1 MDIKNIVY
9 LTNEQY
15 EELLKNGSVNVN
27 GEIKMKEE
35 GTVYVC
41 PATESWA
48 ELNNKIDEALIKPN
62 KVMHNPYTI
71 EELENIIAKL
81 REDYNETDSV
91 VGFRCIMKKGQ
102 QLKASSNYNMYLN
115 GTLREHDYTCTNDNE
130 MISIALFATGENLNI
145 TSELIQFKNNIE
157 TYIEQLVSP
166 IIIEKSLY
174 ITANLLTMLNFEL
187 NTVVYSEEFR
197 GNKVITTEN
206 SKATSCLPN
215 IKRLKFTGNKVGN
228 AFLFNNT
235 ILEEASL
242 DDVTVISTNYQCQP
256 FSEVSNDKLVLN
268 FPNLLEISLGTAYGN
283 ASSCLFANI
292 KHLII
297 GEKLKALKGMLL
309 TGTCGTVELY
319 CKNATNSL
327 LNNNLGMT
335 ASVDYLY
342 LCPEWNCGFSIA
354 NISGIT
360 KENIIEIFNNLKD
373 LTNEDTKTLTIK
385 SDLYESLTEENL
397 LIATQ
402 KNWTIAYK

>member
-1 MDIKNIVY
+1 MDVRKIVN

-15 EELLKNGSVNVN
+15 EELLKNGSIIVN
-27 GEIKMKEE
+27 GEVKIKEE
-35 GTVYVC
+35 DTVYVC
-41 PATESWA
+41 PSSESWA

-71 EELENIIAKL
+71 EELDNIIAKL
-81 REDYNETDSV
+81 REDYNETDSA
-91 VGFRCIMKKGQ
+91 VGFRCIMKQGQ
-102 QLKASSNYNMYLN
+102 QLKINTNYNMYLN
-115 GTLREHDYTCTNDNE
+115 ETPRESDYTCNNDNE
-130 MISIALFATGENLNI
+130 MISIVLFAKGENLNI
-145 TSELIQFKNNIE
+145 TSDLIQFKNNIE

-187 NTVVYSEEFR
+187 NTVIYSEEFR
-197 GNKVITTEN
+197 GNKTITTEN
-206 SKATSCLPN
+206 PSATSCLPN
-215 IKRLKFTGNKVGN
+215 IKRLKYTGNEIGN
-228 AFLFNNT
+228 AFLNDNT
-235 ILEEASL
+235 ILEEANL
-242 DDVTVISTNYQCQP
+242 DNITIIATNYQRQP
-256 FSEVSNDKLVLN
+256 FFNVSNDKLVLK
-268 FPNLLEISLGTAYGN
+268 FPNLLEIKAGIGYYNS
-283 ASSCLFANI
+283 SSCIFDNV

-297 GEKLKALKGMLL
+297 GEKLKALKGMLI
-309 TGTCGTVELY
+309 TSSCGTVELY
-319 CKNATNSL
+319 CKNAINSL
-327 LNNNLGMT
+327 TQNNLGFN
-335 ASVDYLY
+335 ASVEYLY

-385 SDLYESLTEENL
+385 SELYEILTEEDL

>member
-27 GEIKMKEE
+27 GEIKTKEE

-81 REDYNETDSV
+81 REDYNETDSA
-91 VGFRCIMKKGQ
+91 VGFRCIMKQGQ
-102 QLKASSNYNMYLN
+102 QLKINTNYNMYLN
-115 GTLREHDYTCTNDNE
+115 ETLRESDYTCTNDNE
-130 MISIALFATGENLNI
+130 MISIVLFAKGENLNI
-145 TSELIQFKNNIE
+145 TSGLIQFKNNIE
-157 TYIEQLVSP
+157 TYIEQLISP
-166 IIIEKSLY
+166 ITLEKSLY

-187 NTVVYSEEFR
+187 NTVIYSEEFR
-197 GNKVITTEN
+197 GNKTITTEN
-206 SKATSCLPN
+206 QLATSCLPN
-215 IKRLKFTGNKVGN
+215 IKRLKYMGNEIGN
-228 AFLFNNT
+228 AFLYNNT
-235 ILEEASL
+235 ILEEANL
-242 DDVTVISTNYQCQP
+242 DNVTIIATNYQRQP
-256 FSEVSNDKLVLN
+256 FFDVSNDKLVLK
-268 FPNLLEISLGTAYGN
+268 FPNLLEIKAGTGYSN
-283 ASSCLFANI
+283 SSSCIFNSV

-297 GEKLKALKGMLL
+297 GEKLKALKGMLI
-309 TGTCGTVELY
+309 TGSCGTVELY
-319 CKNATNSL
+319 CKNAINSL
-327 LNNNLGMT
+327 TQNNLGFN
-335 ASVDYLY
+335 ASVEYLY
-342 LCPEWNCGFSIA
+342 LCPEWNCDFSIA
-354 NISGIT
+354 SISGIT

-373 LTNEDTKTLTIK
+373 LTNEETKTLTIK
-385 SDLYESLTEENL
+385 STLYESLTEEDL

>member
-1 MDIKNIVY
+1 MDIKKIVN

-15 EELLKNGSVNVN
+15 EELLKKGSVIVN
-27 GEIKMKEE
+27 GEEKTKEE

-41 PATESWA
+41 PSTESWA
-48 ELNNKIDEALIKPN
+48 ELNNKIDKALVVPN
-62 KVMHNPYTI
+62 KIIHNPYSI
-71 EELENIIAKL
+71 EELETIILKL
-81 REDYNETDSV
+81 RESFNETDSA
-91 VGFRCIMKKGQ
+91 VGFRCIMKQGQ
-102 QLKASSNYNMYLN
+102 QLKINSNYNMYLN
-115 GTLREHDYTCTNDNE
+115 GTPRESDYTCNNDNE
-130 MISIALFATGENLNI
+130 MISIVLFAKGDNLSI
-145 TSELIQFKNNIE
+145 TSDLIQFKNNIE

-166 IIIEKSLY
+166 ITIEKSLY

-206 SKATSCLPN
+206 STATSCLPN

-235 ILEEASL
+235 ILEEANL
-242 DDVTVISTNYQCQP
+242 DDVTVISTNYQRQP
-256 FSEVSNDKLVLN
+256 FSNVSNDKLVLN
-268 FPNLLEISLGTAYGN
+268 FPNLLEISSGTVYGN

-297 GEKLKALKGMLL
+297 GEKLKALKGLLL

-319 CKNATNSL
+319 CKDATNSL
-327 LNNNLGMT
+327 LNNNLGLT
-335 ASVDYLY
+335 ASVEYLY
-342 LCPEWNCGFSIA
+342 LCPKWNCGFSLA

-360 KENIIEIFNNLKD
+360 KENIIEIFNNLKN

-385 SDLYESLTEENL
+385 SDLYESLSEQEL
-397 LIATQ
+397 SIATQ